1 MAVLSE
7 EEWQVLRTIR
17 DKALD
22 RFYVRIVSEAAEK
35 CRFADAGISPREAFG
50 QIYRSVRD
58 NNKLLGILFNDW
70 RRLTAYATLSYWV
83 SQGLLTRDEFGLFS
97 DSTKK
102 ELLEH
107 FDITYF
113 EH

>member
-1 MAVLSE
+1 MAALSE
-7 EEWQVLRTIR
+7 AEWQILRTIR

-35 CRFADAGISPREAFG
+35 CRFADAGISPQEAFG

-83 SQGLLTRDEFGLFS
+83 SQGLLTRDEYELFS
-97 DSTKK
+97 DSTQQALH
-102 ELLEH
+102 EQVDVT
-107 FDITYF
+107 FF

>member
-7 EEWQVLRTIR
+7 EEWQILRTIR

-22 RFYVRIVSEAAEK
+22 RFYARIVSEAAEK
-35 CRFADAGISPREAFG
+35 CRFVDAGISPQEAFG

-58 NNKLLGILFNDW
+58 NKKLLGILFNDW

-83 SQGLLTRDEFGLFS
+83 SQGLLTRDEFELFS
-97 DSTKK
+97 DITKK
-102 ELLEH
+102 ELLEN
-107 FDITYF
+107 FDVTYF